1 MRQRAQRYP
10 CAAVGELFV
19 PAAGARSARD
29 HGAGP
34 TKTAGC
40 KQDMS
45 GARGGRRV
53 STLPDKLRARTA
65 ACANVCG
72 QAPEKKE
79 FLRKTE

>member
-1 MRQRAQRYP
+1 MYRIWAYIKKKPRQRAQRYP
-10 CAAVGELFV
+10 CAAAGDVFV

-45 GARGGRRV
+45 GARGGR
-53 STLPDKLRARTA
+53 LALQ
-65 ACANVCG
+65 
-72 QAPEKKE
+72 QA
-79 FLRKTE
+79 